1 MAQRRDDT
9 ELPGRRDFLKTS
21 AAVVSGLAL
30 SGPLAAEEKKPAAM
44 PSIQLGPHRIS
55 RLVAGW
61 NPVGGHSHSTTNLSR
76 CMLEYF
82 TVENTAA
89 FLLRCER
96 QGISA
101 WQYDHTD
108 KAVAALR
115 LAREK
120 GCQMKVICLHA
131 ERRIDA
137 PIKQVIGDTRPV
149 AIVHHGSVTDAL
161 FRAGQYAKVR
171 DFVKKIKDA
180 GLLAGVSTHAPDNVK
195 RVADEAWEND
205 FFMACFYYVSRPK
218 EEQQKT
224 GYVVEGEP
232 FFQSDPQDMTRVIRQ
247 VKKPC
252 LAFKILGAGRLALR
266 PGSVDRAF
274 KFAMA
279 NIKPTDGV
287 IVGMFPR
294 YSDEI
299 REDAEMMRK
308 YGALG

>member
-1 MAQRRDDT
+1 M
-9 ELPGRRDFLKTS
+9 
-21 AAVVSGLAL
+21 
-30 SGPLAAEEKKPAAM
+30 
-44 PSIQLGPHRIS
+44 
-55 RLVAGW
+55 
-61 NPVGGHSHSTTNLSR
+61 
-76 CMLEYF
+76 
-82 TVENTAA
+82 
-89 FLLRCER
+89 
-96 QGISA
+96 
-101 WQYDHTD
+101 
-108 KAVAALR
+108 
-115 LAREK
+115 
-120 GCQMKVICLHA
+120 
-131 ERRIDA
+131 
-137 PIKQVIGDTRPV
+137 
-149 AIVHHGSVTDAL
+149 

>member
-1 MAQRRDDT
+1 MTERLDDT
-9 ELPGRRDFLKTS
+9 RLPGRRDFLKAS
-21 AAVVSGLAL
+21 AAVVSGVAL
-30 SGPLAAEEKKPAAM
+30 GGPLAAQEKKAAAM
-44 PSIQLGPHRIS
+44 PSIQLGSLRIS

-82 TVENTAA
+82 TVENTAE

-96 QGISA
+96 EGITA

-108 KAVAALR
+108 KSVAALR

-137 PIKQVIGDTRPV
+137 PIKKVIDDTHPI
-149 AIVHHGSVTDAL
+149 AIVHHGGVTDAL
-161 FRAGQYAKVR
+161 FRAGQHAKVR
-171 DFVKKIKDA
+171 DFVKKVKDA

-205 FFMACFYYVSRPK
+205 FFMTCFYYVTRPK
-218 EEQQKT
+218 EEQAKT

-232 FFQSDPQDMTRVIRQ
+232 FFQSDPKDMTKVIRE

-266 PGSVDRAF
+266 PGAVDRAF

-279 NIKPTDGV
+279 SIKPTDGV

-294 YSDEI
+294 YFDEI
-299 REDAEMMRK
+299 REDADMMRK
-308 YGALG
+308 HGAVG